1 MRGLVK
7 AGVLILSVCMVLV
20 VTKASQAKGVE
31 GVQELP
37 FQTPWGEVTLKAPMN
52 GSVELLAATHL
63 RGWLSCQPELYITTV
78 GGFIYDRLGGSTSRD
93 SMRNG
98 LDTRYPGNPVVEVE
112 VLRVDPMG
120 TMKAEVLYE
129 ARHKDGLSVQRVLH
143 LEKLSQGWRVVRVTK
158 V

>member
-1 MRGLVK
+1 MRDWVK
-7 AGVLILSVCMVLV
+7 VGVLILSVFAVLA
-20 VTKASQAKGVE
+20 VTKTSQAKGVE

-37 FQTPWGEVTLKAPMN
+37 FQTPWGEITLKAPMN

-120 TMKAEVLYE
+120 AAKAEVLYE
-129 ARHKDGLSVQRVLH
+129 ARHKDGFSVQRVLH
-143 LEKLSQGWRVVRVTK
+143 LEKLSQGWRVVRVTR